1 MKTQVVPKEHEE
13 ETLSISQGQSNIEYF
28 KTKADQPNYPSV
40 ETMSKTN
47 TSLTLMWSPTFDNEL
62 IEYYQMDMFI
72 QPDEHEFL
80 DSRNYCL
87 NPRVDMHVSVGVEVN
102 EDPSSVYQSCSAEFE
117 NWKIENPDAVDPEY
131 EWRKYRKSMC
141 AQRVSH
147 GYNSQIMKYVQ
158 NHKIRDCSDK
168 KCVEKNDFESFRFSR
183 QINNLLTT
191 NDFTDFSDLSDFK
204 DFTDFNTEREKPNL
218 GPNHIYSK
226 SFSNVTL
233 NTTFS
238 NLSPYT
244 LYIFQFFACNYV
256 SCSSYFLHYDRT
268 DSSIYADE
276 ISLKASIDPNDSN
289 RVHLYF
295 DEPKTPNGL
304 TVAFQ
309 IEKNSLNDFKAST
322 ICITRKEHYDN
333 GKKFVISQIKE
344 NLCLA
349 NVRLFNPFISFKI
362 IGILLTI

>member
-28 KTKADQPNYPSV
+28 KTKADQPNYPFV

-72 QPDEHEFL
+72 QPDEREFL
-80 DSRNYCL
+80 DSRNYCD
-87 NPRVDMHVSVGVEVN
+87 NPRVDVHVSVGVEVN

-147 GYNSQIMKYVQ
+147 GYNSQIMNYVQ
-158 NHKIRDCSDK
+158 NHKTRDCSDK

-183 QINNLLTT
+183 QIQ
-191 NDFTDFSDLSDFK
+191 
-204 DFTDFNTEREKPNL
+204 REKLNL
-218 GPNHIYSK
+218 GPNHMYSK

-233 NTTFS
+233 NTTFP
-238 NLSPYT
+238 NLLPYT

-256 SCSSYFLHYDRT
+256 NCSSFYFHYDRT

-276 ISLKASIDPNDSN
+276 ISLKASIDPNNSN

-309 IEKNSLNDFKAST
+309 IEKNTLNDFKAST

-333 GKKFVISQIKE
+333 GKKFVILQIKD

-362 IGILLTI
+362 IGTLLTI